1 MNYLTLTIESSR
13 ILLVPVSGEYA
24 NDIFVN
30 FDQNVTKYMYPSS
43 AKEITETMAFI
54 TNSRRKMEEGIEYV
68 YAILLKP
75 SFEFIGCGGVHH
87 FDQTIPEFGIW
98 TKSSSHGNH
107 FGREAV
113 LLTYEHFKNQYK
125 AFKYPVDR
133 DNIPSKKIA
142 LSLGG
147 ILDKTYDEE
156 SMNHLMLHIE
166 EYVINSGI
174 E

>member
-1 MNYLTLTIESSR
+1 MNYLTLSIESNR
-13 ILLVPVSGEYA
+13 LLLVPVSTQHA
-24 NDIFVN
+24 NEIFFN
-30 FDQNVTKYMYPSS
+30 FDPNVTKYMYPSS
-43 AKEITETMAFI
+43 AKDISETIAFI
-54 TNSRRKMEEGIEYV
+54 NSSRKKMEEGIEFV

-75 SFEFIGCGGVHH
+75 NFDFIGCGGVHH
-87 FDQTIPEFGIW
+87 FDQLIPEFGIW

-113 LLTYEHFKNQYK
+113 LLTYEHFKSKYK
-125 AFKYPVDR
+125 AFKYPVDK

-147 ILDKTYDEE
+147 IISKTYVEE
-156 SMNHLMLHIE
+156 SMSHRILHIE
-166 EYVINSGI
+166 EYVIYSKN